1 METSELLVRALGPV
15 TVSRGSREIPLSK
28 AQVRTALAVL
38 LTHLG
43 QVVSV
48 DVLVDAIWN
57 GCPPRSGRH
66 GLHVIASELRT
77 SLEAGTDREHLVSQ
91 PPGYRL
97 TLAEDEF
104 DVSIVS
110 GLAAD
115 ARACI
120 DDHALEEAEA
130 LLIAAEAMWH
140 GPPYAEFTYADFAQ
154 REIRRLT
161 ELHLQVIEDRI
172 GIQLDL
178 GRHRDVIVELEGLVA
193 GHPTRERLLR
203 SLMEAL
209 YRSNRPVEALSA
221 FNRARERLRS
231 EYGTEPSVATVRLE
245 EAIRTVRGPRIPP
258 LLPSPNCPQPMRGG
272 VELVANPGRRSMGLG
287 G

>member
-1 METSELLVRALGPV
+1 METSELLVRALGPLA
-15 TVSRGSREIPLSK
+15 VSRGSREIPLTK

-38 LTHLG
+38 LTHFG
-43 QVVSV
+43 QVVSA
-48 DVLVDAIWN
+48 DVLADAIWN
-57 GCPPRSGRH
+57 GLPPRSGRH
-66 GLHVIASELRT
+66 GIHVIASELRT
-77 SLEAGTDREHLVSQ
+77 SLEAGTGGGREHLVSQ

-97 TLAEDEF
+97 MLAEDEF

-154 REIRRLT
+154 PEIRRLT

-172 GIQLDL
+172 GVQLDL
-178 GRHRDVIVELEGLVA
+178 GRHRDVIAELEGLVA
-193 GHPTRERLLR
+193 EHPTRERLLR

-209 YRSNRPVEALSA
+209 YRSNRPVEAMSA

-231 EYGTEPSVATVRLE
+231 EYGTDPSVATVRLA
-245 EAIRTVRGPRIPP
+245 EAIHTAPWAPMSVR
-258 LLPSPNCPQPMRGG
+258 
-272 VELVANPGRRSMGLG
+272 
-287 G
+287 